1 MALMEATERDF
12 DELIQT
18 EYAVVDFYGD
28 HCGACAFTAPYFREA
43 ADDMAFIRFI
53 KVNTSRYPGLAK
65 RFDVKGIPAFF
76 YFCNGEVVHK
86 SVGGMTIKEIRENVA
101 KMLYREEEQP
111 KSKTAT
117 EESNL
122 THTANRKKVRLNDN
136 PEIVKSIREGLKRKG
151 GYCPCST
158 EVSEDTKCMCK
169 EFREQ
174 IADPEFEGYCH
185 CMLYYKER

>member
-1 MALMEATERDF
+1 MALIEATDKDF

-28 HCGACAFTAPYFREA
+28 HCGACTFTAPYFREA

-53 KVNTSRYPGLAK
+53 KVNTSRYPELAK
-65 RFDVKGIPAFF
+65 RFDIKGIPAFF
-76 YFCNGEVVHK
+76 YFYNGEVVHK
-86 SVGGMTIKEIRENVA
+86 SVGGMTTKEIRKQVA
-101 KMLYREEEQP
+101 AMLYREKVQP
-111 KSKTAT
+111 KEKRALEGGNPEPT
-117 EESNL
+117 N
-122 THTANRKKVRLNDN
+122 NRKKVRLNDN
-136 PEIVKSIREGLKRKG
+136 PDVVKAIREGLKKRG

-158 EVSEDTKCMCK
+158 EISEDTKCMCK

>member
-1 MALMEATERDF
+1 MAVIEATSENF
-12 DELIQT
+12 DALIQA

-28 HCGACAFTAPYFREA
+28 HCGACTFTAPYFREA

-53 KVNTSRYPGLAK
+53 KVNTSLYPELAK
-65 RFDVKGIPAFF
+65 RFEVKGIPAFF
-76 YFCNGEVVHK
+76 YFSKGELVHK
-86 SVGGMTIKEIRENVA
+86 SVGGMTTEEIHKQIA
-101 KMLYREEEQP
+101 AMLYGEKQKVKE
-111 KSKTAT
+111 KSPEHA
-117 EESNL
+117 NN
-122 THTANRKKVRLNDN
+122 NRKKVRLNEN
-136 PEIVKSIREGLKRKG
+136 PDIVKTIREGLKKRG